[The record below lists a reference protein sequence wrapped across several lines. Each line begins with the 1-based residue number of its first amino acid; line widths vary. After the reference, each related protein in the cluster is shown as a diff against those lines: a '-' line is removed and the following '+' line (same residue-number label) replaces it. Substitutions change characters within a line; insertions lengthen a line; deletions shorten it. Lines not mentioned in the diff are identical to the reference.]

1 VSLAAPVLATLVEGK
16 ELLQTV
22 VAATLAGVGVTF
34 AFSVAIWGFGR
45 SIELGNQERRLA
57 AGTAAAVGGLALLL
71 VLAAIVAGIVVMT
84 HK

>member
-1 VSLAAPVLATLVEGK
+1 VTAVLATLVEGK

-22 VAATLAGVGVTF
+22 VAATVAGIGVTF

-45 SIELGNQERRLA
+45 SLEFGNEDRRLA
-57 AGTAAAVGGLALLL
+57 AGVAATIGGLALLV
-71 VLAAIVAGIVVMT
+71 VLAAIVGGIVVMT

>member
-1 VSLAAPVLATLVEGK
+1 MNVVLASLVEGK

-22 VAATLAGVGVTF
+22 VAATVAGLGVTF

-45 SIELGNQERRLA
+45 SVELGNEERPLA
-57 AGTAAAVGGLALLL
+57 AGTAAAIGALALLV
-71 VLAAIVAGIVVMT
+71 VLAAIVVGIIVMT

>member
-1 VSLAAPVLATLVEGK
+1 VSLVLASLVEGK

-22 VAATLAGVGVTF
+22 VAATVTGLGVTF

-45 SIELGNQERRLA
+45 SAELSGEDRRLA
-57 AGTAAAVGGLALLL
+57 AGTAATIGGLALLV
-71 VLAAIVAGIVVMT
+71 VLGSIVAGIVVMT

>member
-1 VSLAAPVLATLVEGK
+1 MSGVLGTVATIVEAK

-22 VAATLAGVGVTF
+22 VAATVAGVGVTF

-45 SIELGNQERRLA
+45 SLELGNEERRLA
-57 AGTAAAVGGLALLL
+57 AGTAAAVGVMALLV
-71 VLAAIVAGIVVMT
+71 VLAAIVFGIVVMT